1 MPCISPIAFWNLV
14 PFVRSTRCS
23 LPTLLSRPLHILQ
36 VDAFFRHLVERR
48 KLTQTLNGFD
58 DAISNIVHLGFG
70 IEAADAEAN
79 RTVRQVVTRAQSLQ
93 YIRWL
98 KRRRGACRT
107 AGNGDVVDPH
117 QQRLTF
123 HVREANVQVAGQ
135 AMLHRSVDVGLI
147 QTVHDAVAQAKRQ
160 DSCGISSCAIAQAL
174 PRPTIPGTFKVPER
188 MPRSWPPPS
197 MRAESWTRGFLRRT
211 YKAPTPLGPYI
222 LWPEIHIIP
231 MFCLFTSVGTLPTA
245 CVASVWKITPRS
257 RQSLPSSVTGCS
269 TPISL
274 LAAII
279 VTRIVLSSV
288 ARFRSSRSIR
298 PFFCTGM

>member
-1 MPCISPIAFWNLV
+1 MTLSLYAWFFSFSLLDFF
-14 PFVRSTRCS
+14 PFVRFTSCS

-147 QTVHDAVAQAKRQ
+147 QTVHDAVAQA
-160 DSCGISSCAIAQAL
+160 IAQA
-174 PRPTIPGTFKVPER
+174 RQT
-188 MPRSWPPPS
+188 
-197 MRAESWTRGFLRRT
+197 AGFLRHFFLRDSAGLAQAHDT
-211 YKAPTPLGPYI
+211 GNVQGPRAHATLVVTAVDEGGKLDARIFAADGPGAGPLG
-222 LWPEIHIIP
+222 
-231 MFCLFTSVGTLPTA
+231 
-245 CVASVWKITPRS
+245 
-257 RQSLPSSVTGCS
+257 
-269 TPISL
+269 
-274 LAAII
+274 
-279 VTRIVLSSV
+279 
-288 ARFRSSRSIR
+288 
-298 PFFCTGM
+298 